1 MADSIKK
8 FLFATIQRVSMNHH
22 HEIICIITSLDV
34 ARGERERERER
45 ERKREEERKKEDR
58 LSDKISYN
66 YFQGTNNLSHFM
78 HTMPLLSPV
87 SLRD

>member
-34 ARGERERERER
+34 ARGERERERE
-45 ERKREEERKKEDR
+45 EERKKEDR

-66 YFQGTNNLSHFM
+66 YFQGTNDLSHFM

>member
-1 MADSIKK
+1 MADSNKK

-22 HEIICIITSLDV
+22 HEIICITTSLDV

-45 ERKREEERKKEDR
+45 KKERKKEDR

-78 HTMPLLSPV
+78 HTAPLLSPV